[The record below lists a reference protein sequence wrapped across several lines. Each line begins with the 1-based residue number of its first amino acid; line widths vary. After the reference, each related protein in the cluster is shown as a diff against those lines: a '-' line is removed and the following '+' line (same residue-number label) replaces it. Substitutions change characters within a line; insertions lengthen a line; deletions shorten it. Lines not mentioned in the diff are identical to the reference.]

1 MVSHVLD
8 DREVRAL
15 SSGKQAA
22 SDAGPVRPGS
32 AQPAQADAGHADH
45 QSELVPDGL
54 GLVRGI
60 RIALAIEAASGL
72 CLYGLWHL
80 WHFLR

>member
-8 DREVRAL
+8 DREVGAL
-15 SSGKQAA
+15 TSGRQAA
-22 SDAGPVRPGS
+22 TDAGPARPAS
-32 AQPAQADAGHADH
+32 AQQAQADAGYADYE
-45 QSELVPDGL
+45 SELVPDGL

-60 RIALAIEAASGL
+60 RIALAIEAVAGL

-80 WHFLR
+80 WHVLR

>member
-8 DREVRAL
+8 DREVGAL
-15 SSGKQAA
+15 SSGSQRA
-22 SDAGPVRPGS
+22 SDAGPVRPTS
-32 AQPAQADAGHADH
+32 APQADAGHAGH
-45 QSELVPDGL
+45 ESELVPDGL

-60 RIALAIEAASGL
+60 RIALAIEAGAGL

-80 WHFLR
+80 WHILR